1 MPDLPL
7 TLDNLKAIAAI
18 VLGCLTL
25 GATVGGVLSRS
36 IAATRRE
43 LSGQIKETRAESA
56 AGRKRVHERID
67 GLRDHIDANFV
78 RRETYDADQRA
89 VQHALTETNQI
100 IAAVAAGRQAD
111 PAKH

>member
-25 GATVGGVLSRS
+25 GATVGGILSKAIS
-36 IAATRRE
+36 ALRRE
-43 LSGQIKETRAESA
+43 LSGQIKETRTESA
-56 AGRKRVHERID
+56 EGRKRVHERID

-78 RRETYDADQRA
+78 RRDTYDADQRA

-100 IAAVAAGRQAD
+100 IAAVAAGR
-111 PAKH
+111 PASTSAN